1 MQRGLNLAVVRRG
14 RKKRVMVVVRRRDG
28 GRWRWRRMVGG
39 EGGGGS
45 RFDGGLRAACK
56 IKKPVLINSVLS

>member
-14 RKKRVMVVVRRRDG
+14 RRRRMVVVRRRDG

-39 EGGGGS
+39 GS
-45 RFDGGLRAACK
+45 RCDGGLRAACK

>member
-14 RKKRVMVVVRRRDG
+14 WRRRKRMVVRRRDG
-28 GRWRWRRMVGG
+28 GRWRWRRMM
-39 EGGGGS
+39 GGGGDGS